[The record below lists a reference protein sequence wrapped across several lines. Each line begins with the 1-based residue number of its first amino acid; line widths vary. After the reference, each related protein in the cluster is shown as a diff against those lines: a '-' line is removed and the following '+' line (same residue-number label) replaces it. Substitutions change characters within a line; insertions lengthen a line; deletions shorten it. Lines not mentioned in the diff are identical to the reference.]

1 MTAMS
6 ISLTDFP
13 PDADDDAWVFAEDS
27 CRRLRL
33 TPDIRPKAWCSRRF
47 LDHIA
52 KDAVGAAASDDLWM
66 EVGQDVQTAA
76 RHFRSAVRLIGEPAL
91 KDDDW
96 EGYKTRMSLMHA
108 MQAGHT
114 SLESALLRIMD
125 MRGENRPTAEAWHAD
140 LIRRASRTT
149 GGRPAILTQ
158 ELAKAADRA
167 RRFGH
172 VAVRTYDQFDPDE
185 AVGAVE
191 AAEVLAGR
199 LAHAIAAFRAA
210 SDTE

>member
-1 MTAMS
+1 M
-6 ISLTDFP
+6 
-13 PDADDDAWVFAEDS
+13 
-27 CRRLRL
+27 
-33 TPDIRPKAWCSRRF
+33 
-47 LDHIA
+47 
-52 KDAVGAAASDDLWM
+52 SDDRWL
-66 EVGQDVQTAA
+66 EVEQDIQSAT
-76 RHFRSAVRLIGEPAL
+76 RHFRSAVRLIGEPSL

-125 MRGENRPTAEAWHAD
+125 MRGENRPTGEALHAD

-158 ELAKAADRA
+158 ELAKAADRT
-167 RRFGH
+167 RRFRH

-191 AAEVLAGR
+191 AAKVLAGG